1 MNEVTL
7 IEEKFTRCPR
17 CRSFSVKKTE
27 ANFIE
32 RIKDRFVPVTV
43 QFCNNCS
50 YRFAEYG
57 KFSVKYKKNWLLVV
71 VPLVVVA
78 VLAAVFFVSGGE
90 KAAIIEPADEI
101 PPMNDSTTITP
112 PPTTKTPTTAPTTA
126 PTTTPTTTPTTKTP
140 TTIKEDEITETKPD
154 ETGEITEEKTTEV
167 KTETPPVT
175 KDDKETTENATEM
188 TAKEKPGIEIENE
201 IIIGN
206 SNRFGVNWSP
216 VENGVQIT
224 RLSPGPLKDAG
235 FQLGDVIS
243 EIDGSR
249 ITSGN
254 LLLTIRNEIFNK
266 KRGGALIKVY
276 RNNELFY
283 YKLVKSAGQELQP
296 TTQPK
301 EPTVQKELPPAPIF
315 VFQASM
321 IKKRSSAPDSE
332 SPAHRWCFVKKE
344 ITVKRE
350 AHQKVFVTGNA
361 AGTKNWGVDDQLV
374 INGRQFDGL
383 SGSYE
388 ETSGP
393 LPESSTCTPLDITD
407 LVPPGRETSLLVELV
422 DHGIQWGNTD
432 IYVVVK

>member
-1 MNEVTL
+1 MNEVNI

-43 QFCNNCS
+43 EFCNNCS
-50 YRFAEYG
+50 YRFTEYG
-57 KFSVKYKKNWLLVV
+57 KFAFTYKKNWLLAA

-90 KAAIIEPADEI
+90 KAANE
-101 PPMNDSTTITP
+101 M
-112 PPTTKTPTTAPTTA
+112 TAK
-126 PTTTPTTTPTTKTP
+126 PTTTKPTTTKPTTTKP
-140 TTIKEDEITETKPD
+140 TTTKGEAITETKPD
-154 ETGEITEEKTTEV
+154 EITEENTGEKTTAVE
-167 KTETPPVT
+167 TETPPVT
-175 KDDKETTENATEM
+175 EEDKELTEKA
-188 TAKEKPGIEIENE
+188 AKDAVEEKPGITIENE
-201 IIIGN
+201 IVIGN

-216 VENGVQIT
+216 VENGVRIT
-224 RLSPGPLKDAG
+224 RLSPGPLKNAG
-235 FQLGDVIS
+235 LQLGDVIS
-243 EIDGSR
+243 EIDSFK

-254 LLLTIRNEIFNK
+254 LLLTIRNDIFNK
-266 KRGGALIKVY
+266 KRGGAIIKVY

-296 TTQPK
+296 TAQPN
-301 EPTVQKELPPAPIF
+301 EPTAQNRLPQAPIF
-315 VFQASM
+315 VFQAGM
-321 IKKRSSAPDSE
+321 IKKRSSAPDAE

-350 AHQKVFVTGNA
+350 SHQKVFVTGNA

-374 INGRQFDGL
+374 INGKRFDGL
-383 SGSYE
+383 SQPYNE
-388 ETSGP
+388 IAGP
-393 LPESSTCTPLDITD
+393 LPDSSKCDPLDITD
-407 LVPPGRETSLLVELV
+407 LVPPDREISLLVELV
-422 DHGIQWGNTD
+422 DHGIQWANTD